1 METRILQNNDIRI
14 VMEKA
19 LIKFEGKEFHADI
32 IQGSEGEKAIDIR
45 NLRKDTGFI
54 VFDPGFANTAS
65 CLSEITFI
73 HEDGILRYRG
83 IPIEELAGKATF
95 LEVAYLLMLGKLPTQ
110 SELQEFEKAVINN
123 MPLHE
128 GIKNLFSVYP
138 PSMHPMAILASV
150 VMSLS
155 GFSFEE
161 DSTSQR
167 SSLSIALQL
176 LGQLPTIAA
185 YSFKR
190 SIGEPFIYPQTDKGY
205 CENFLRMMFSHPSR
219 NYEILP
225 EVVEALELLLILHAD
240 HEQNCSTSTARMV
253 RSSQANVFA
262 SVTAAICALWGP
274 KHGGANEAVIH
285 MLEKIL
291 EHKISVQ
298 QVLEKV
304 KRKELLLMGFGHRVY
319 KNYDPRAKIIKE
331 ACHRLLSKLNKKDNL
346 LEIALELEQA
356 ALADDYFKERKLYP
370 NVDFYSGIMYRAI
383 GIPTRAFT
391 VMFALGR
398 LPGWLAH
405 ILEADK
411 DPKYP
416 LARPRQIYVGS
427 PLTQYIPIS
436 QRA

>member
-1 METRILQNNDIRI
+1 
-14 VMEKA
+14 
-19 LIKFEGKEFHADI
+19 
-32 IQGSEGEKAIDIR
+32 
-45 NLRKDTGFI
+45 
-54 VFDPGFANTAS
+54 
-65 CLSEITFI
+65 
-73 HEDGILRYRG
+73 
-83 IPIEELAGKATF
+83 
-95 LEVAYLLMLGKLPTQ
+95 
-110 SELQEFEKAVINN
+110 
-123 MPLHE
+123 
-128 GIKNLFSVYP
+128 
-138 PSMHPMAILASV
+138 
-150 VMSLS
+150 
-155 GFSFEE
+155 
-161 DSTSQR
+161 
-167 SSLSIALQL
+167 
-176 LGQLPTIAA
+176 
-185 YSFKR
+185 
-190 SIGEPFIYPQTDKGY
+190 
-205 CENFLRMMFSHPSR
+205 MMFSHPSR

-356 ALADDYFKERKLYP
+356 ALADDYFKERQLYP

>member
-1 METRILQNNDIRI
+1 METRILQNNDISI

-262 SVTAAICALWGP
+262 SVTAAICALWGT

-356 ALADDYFKERKLYP
+356 ALADDYFKERQLYP

-411 DPKYP
+411 DPRYP

>member
-19 LIKFEGKEFHADI
+19 LIKFEGKEFQADI

-45 NLRKDTGFI
+45 NLRKDTGCI

-95 LEVAYLLMLGKLPTQ
+95 LEVAYLLMFGRLPTQ

-150 VMSLS
+150 VISLS

-161 DSTSQR
+161 DSTRQR

-240 HEQNCSTSTARMV
+240 HEQNCSTSTARVV

-346 LEIALELEQA
+346 LEVALELEQA
-356 ALADDYFKERKLYP
+356 ALADDYFKERQLYP

-405 ILEADK
+405 ILEADR

-427 PLTQYIPIS
+427 PLTQYTPLS
-436 QRA
+436 QRV